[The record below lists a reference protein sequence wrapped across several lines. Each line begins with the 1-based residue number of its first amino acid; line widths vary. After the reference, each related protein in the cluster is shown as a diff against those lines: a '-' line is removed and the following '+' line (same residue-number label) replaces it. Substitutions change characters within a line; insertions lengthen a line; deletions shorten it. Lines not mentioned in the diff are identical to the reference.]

1 MEKEAGGDD
10 ADSGLEF
17 FRSMYDKY
25 RDTFLEHINDYAL
38 EDHIKQHILKYY
50 KVLFDYNCLGGKNNR
65 GILVILIY
73 EYVKNRDINNS
84 EWEKAACLAWCIE
97 ILQASFLVAD
107 DIMDKGET
115 RRNKHCWYLLKDVE
129 TKNAVNDCLLL
140 SNSIYKLIEIYLG
153 NDACYNDIIATFR
166 DTVLKTIIGQHL
178 DTNIFSNKYTD
189 INKSIDT
196 DNITIPEQ
204 AMINTKMINF
214 DVYKN
219 VVVHKTAYYSFFLPI
234 TCGMQLSGIAMDNL
248 LYKKIEDISIMMG
261 EYFQAHDDYLDIFG
275 DFTQTGKMGSDIQNN
290 KLTWLLIKAFELCS
304 ESDKEKIIKNY
315 GKNNVASVKII
326 DNIYEKYNIKEHY
339 NIYEQTQKDKI
350 IDAINKLQHEGI
362 EYVLKCIIVHFF
374 FILYYPTFYILMDY
388 DGNKWKFNVYTLN
401 RIDDI

>member
-261 EYFQAHDDYLDIFG
+261 EYFQVCFYSLIHLFAYSLIHL
-275 DFTQTGKMGSDIQNN
+275 FT
-290 KLTWLLIKAFELCS
+290 
-304 ESDKEKIIKNY
+304 Y
-315 GKNNVASVKII
+315 
-326 DNIYEKYNIKEHY
+326 
-339 NIYEQTQKDKI
+339 
-350 IDAINKLQHEGI
+350 
-362 EYVLKCIIVHFF
+362 
-374 FILYYPTFYILMDY
+374 
-388 DGNKWKFNVYTLN
+388 
-401 RIDDI
+401 